1 MHKKYY
7 PISFITSKLL
17 GTQYG
22 VALAQVKNGDKLV

>member
-17 GTQYG
+17 ATRYG
-22 VALAQVKNGDKLV
+22 VVLAQVKNGDKLV